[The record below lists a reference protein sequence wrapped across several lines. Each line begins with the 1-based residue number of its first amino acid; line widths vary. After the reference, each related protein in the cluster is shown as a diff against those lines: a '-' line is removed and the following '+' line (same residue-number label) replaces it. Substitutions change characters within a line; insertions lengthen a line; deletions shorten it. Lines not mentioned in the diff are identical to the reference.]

1 MKILTRTIWLLSIIS
16 LFTDVASEMLY
27 PVMPMY
33 LTSIGFS
40 VVWIGL
46 LEGVAEATAGFSKG
60 YFGKLS
66 DALGKRKLFVQ
77 IGYSL
82 SAISKPL
89 MALFTSPLGILFLR
103 MADRLGKG
111 IRTGARDGMLS
122 AETTQGFKG
131 RVFGFHRAFDTIGAA
146 LGPIAALIFLLL
158 YPGHYRTLFLF
169 ALVPGLCAIATTMFI
184 KEKKISFH
192 HTNSPI
198 PNFFSFVSYWRT
210 APREY
215 RLVVSGMLAFA
226 VFNSSDVFL
235 LLMLRLHGAS
245 DNIVIGIY
253 IFYNLVYAVA
263 SYPLGALGDKIGLRQ
278 TMVIGLLVFAVVYAG
293 IAVVISPIGM
303 AALFL
308 LYGIYAAATEG
319 ISKAWISNIAA
330 TSDVATAIGFY
341 TGVQSICTLAASSV
355 TGILWQIWSPMA
367 AFLLSALGTFFIAI
381 YFIIVFRTT
390 SHEPSASLNH

>member
-1 MKILTRTIWLLSIIS
+1 MKFLTRTIWLLSIIS

-40 VVWIGL
+40 VVWIGV
-46 LEGVAEATAGFSKG
+46 LEGFAEATAGFSKG

-66 DALGKRKLFVQ
+66 DALGTRKPFVQ

-82 SAISKPL
+82 SAVSKPL
-89 MALFTSPLGILFLR
+89 MAFLTAPIGILFLR

-122 AETTQGFKG
+122 SETTPQFKG

-146 LGPIAALIFLLL
+146 LGPIAALIFLIF
-158 YPGHYRTLFLF
+158 YPGQYRTLFLF
-169 ALVPGLCAIATTMFI
+169 AVVPGAFAVTATWFI
-184 KEKKISFH
+184 QEKKVS
-192 HTNSPI
+192 I
-198 PNFFSFVSYWRT
+198 PRTKASAPKLFSFVSYWRT
-210 APREY
+210 APHEY
-215 RLVVSGMLAFA
+215 RLVVAGLLAFA

-245 DNIVIGIY
+245 DQTVIGIY

-278 TMVIGLLVFAVVYAG
+278 TMVIGLFVFAVVYAG
-293 IAVVISPIGM
+293 IAVAVSPIGM
-303 AALFL
+303 VILFL
-308 LYGIYAAATEG
+308 LYGVYAAATEG

-330 TSDVATAIGFY
+330 TADVATAIGFY
-341 TGVQSICTLAASSV
+341 TGMQSICTLVASTV
-355 TGILWQIWSPMA
+355 TGIVWQVWSPTA
-367 AFLLSALGTFFIAI
+367 AFIFSSLGTFSIAV
-381 YFIIVFRTT
+381 YFIVVFRTK
-390 SHEPSASLNH
+390 SHAPPSV

>member
-1 MKILTRTIWLLSIIS
+1 MKFLTRTIWLLSIIS

-40 VVWIGL
+40 VVWIGV
-46 LEGVAEATAGFSKG
+46 LEGFAEATAGFSKG

-66 DALGKRKLFVQ
+66 DALGTRKPFVQ

-82 SAISKPL
+82 SAVSKPL
-89 MALFTSPLGILFLR
+89 MAFLTAPIGILFLR

-122 AETTQGFKG
+122 SETTPQFKG

-146 LGPIAALIFLLL
+146 LGPIAALIFQIF
-158 YPGHYRTLFLF
+158 YPGQYRTLFLF
-169 ALVPGLCAIATTMFI
+169 AVVPGAFAVTAAWFI
-184 KEKKISFH
+184 QEKKVS
-192 HTNSPI
+192 I
-198 PNFFSFVSYWRT
+198 PRTKASAPKLFSFVSYWRT
-210 APREY
+210 APHEY
-215 RLVVSGMLAFA
+215 RLVVAGLLAFA

-245 DNIVIGIY
+245 DQTVIGIY

-278 TMVIGLLVFAVVYAG
+278 TMVIGLFVFAVVYAG
-293 IAVVISPIGM
+293 IAVAVSPIGM
-303 AALFL
+303 VILFL
-308 LYGIYAAATEG
+308 LYGVYAAATEG
-319 ISKAWISNIAA
+319 ISKAWISNIATTA
-330 TSDVATAIGFY
+330 NVATAIGFY
-341 TGVQSICTLAASSV
+341 TGMQSICTLVASTV
-355 TGILWQIWSPMA
+355 TGIVWQEWSPTA
-367 AFLLSALGTFFIAI
+367 AFIFSSLGTFSIAV
-381 YFIIVFRTT
+381 YFIVVFRTK
-390 SHEPSASLNH
+390 SHTPPSV